1 MVNHRLPS
9 RPIQER
15 DVILAYL
22 PGNSQAFLNRIQ
34 VYLEAKEKLVDMSPA
49 EMQVH
54 QRLVEAAREDDPDD
68 IQALLKSAVFY
79 EVQDELSKAT
89 DVLEKILDLVE
100 QRDCPDIYM
109 QLGTLYEH
117 QGYSENALDAYREAC
132 EKWQEGGL
140 KLRPAICL
148 RKLPPDYQDF
158 LVCGIS
164 SQTAR
169 YQANF
174 DEIVEREF
182 DNVNLRSEQSV
193 IRLGFLGRIGTT
205 EIVGHIGSISVVRH
219 RRLLK
224 KLGEYLVNSNHRV

>member
-1 MVNHRLPS
+1 MVNHKPPS
-9 RPIQER
+9 RPIREG
-15 DVILAYL
+15 DVVLAYL
-22 PGNSQAFLNRIQ
+22 PGNSQAFFNRIQ
-34 VYLEAKEKLVDMSPA
+34 VYLEAKEKFVEMSA
-49 EMQVH
+49 TEMQVQ
-54 QRLVEAAREDDPDD
+54 QRLVENALKADPND
-68 IQALLKSAVFY
+68 IQALLELAVLY
-79 EVQDELSKAT
+79 EVQDDLSNAT
-89 DVLEKILDLVE
+89 DRLESILDLVE
-100 QRDCPDIYM
+100 KRDCPDIYM

-117 QGYSENALDAYREAC
+117 QGNNEDALDAYREAC

-174 DEIVEREF
+174 DEIVPSKF
-182 DNVNLRSEQSV
+182 DNVRLSSEKSV
-193 IRLGFLGRIGTT
+193 IRLGFLGRVGTK
-205 EIVGHIGSISVVRH
+205 EIEGSIGSITPFRR

-224 KLGEYLVNSNHRV
+224 KLSQYLITP

>member
-1 MVNHRLPS
+1 MVNHKSPT

-54 QRLVEAAREDDPDD
+54 QRLVKKALEDNPYD
-68 IQALLKSAVFY
+68 IQAHLKLAVLY
-79 EVQDELSKAT
+79 EVQDKLSKAT
-89 DVLEKILDLVE
+89 DVLEEILDLLE
-100 QRDCPDIYM
+100 KRDCPDIYM

-117 QGYSENALDAYREAC
+117 QGYSEEALDAYREAC

-169 YQANF
+169 YQENF
-174 DEIVEREF
+174 DEIVKREF
-182 DNVNLRSEQSV
+182 DSVNLRSQQSV
-193 IRLGFLGRIGTT
+193 IRLGFLGRVGTK
-205 EIVGHIGSISVVRH
+205 EIVGHIGSITSVRH
-219 RRLLK
+219 RRLLQR
-224 KLGEYLVNSNHRV
+224 LSQYLITP

>member
-34 VYLEAKEKLVDMSPA
+34 VYLEAKEKLVDMSAA
-49 EMQVH
+49 EVQVH
-54 QRLVEAAREDDPDD
+54 QRLVEVALEDDPDD
-68 IQALLKSAVFY
+68 IQTLLKSAVLY

-117 QGYSENALDAYREAC
+117 QEDSENALDAYREAC

-164 SQTAR
+164 SQTTR

-205 EIVGHIGSISVVRH
+205 EIVGNIGSISVVRH

-224 KLGEYLVNSNHRV
+224 KLGEYLVNSKHRV

>member
-1 MVNHRLPS
+1 MVNHKPPS
-9 RPIQER
+9 RPIREG

-34 VYLEAKEKLVDMSPA
+34 VYLEAKEKLVGMSPT

-54 QRLVEAAREDDPDD
+54 QRLLEEAREDDPDN
-68 IQALLKSAVFY
+68 IQALLKLAVLY

-89 DVLEKILDLVE
+89 AVLEKILDLFGK
-100 QRDCPDIYM
+100 RDCPDIYM

-117 QGYSENALDAYREAC
+117 QGNNEDALDAYREAC

-174 DEIVEREF
+174 DEIVPSKF
-182 DNVNLRSEQSV
+182 DNVKLRSEQSV
-193 IRLGFLGRIGTT
+193 IRLGFLGRVGTK
-205 EIVGHIGSISVVRH
+205 EIEGSIGSITPARR

-224 KLGEYLVNSNHRV
+224 KLSQYLITP

>member
-1 MVNHRLPS
+1 MVNHRPPS

-34 VYLEAKEKLVDMSPA
+34 VYLEAKEKLVEMSPT

-54 QRLVEAAREDDPDD
+54 QRLVEGSLKVDPDN
-68 IQALLKSAVFY
+68 IQELLKLAVLY
-79 EVQDELSKAT
+79 EVQDELEKAT
-89 DVLEKILDLVE
+89 DVLEKTLDLVKK
-100 QRDCPDIYM
+100 RDCPDIYM

-117 QGYSENALDAYREAC
+117 QGDGEYALSAYREAC
-132 EKWQEGGL
+132 EKWREGGL

-169 YQANF
+169 YQTNF
-174 DEIVEREF
+174 DEVVGRKLDEVTLAAEK
-182 DNVNLRSEQSV
+182 SV
-193 IRLGFLGRIGTT
+193 IRLGFLGIVGTR
-205 EIVGHIGSISVVRH
+205 EIVGRIGYISVVRH

-224 KLGEYLVNSNHRV
+224 RLGEYLVEENKK

>member
-1 MVNHRLPS
+1 MANHKPPS
-9 RPIQER
+9 IHIKER

-34 VYLEAKEKLVDMSPA
+34 VYLEAKEKLVGMSPA

-54 QRLVEAAREDDPDD
+54 QRLVEKALADHPDN
-68 IQALLKSAVFY
+68 IQELLKLAVLY
-79 EVQDELSKAT
+79 EVQDKLSKAT
-89 DVLEKILDLVE
+89 DELEKILGLVE
-100 QRDCPDIYM
+100 KRDCPDIYM

-117 QGYSENALDAYREAC
+117 QGDSEYALSAYREAC
-132 EKWQEGGL
+132 KKWQEGGL

-148 RKLPPDYQDF
+148 RRLPPDYQDF

-174 DEIVEREF
+174 DEIVPSKF
-182 DNVNLRSEQSV
+182 DNVNLRSKQSV
-193 IRLGFLGRIGTT
+193 IRLGFLGRVGTK
-205 EIVGHIGSISVVRH
+205 EIVGPIGTITPVRH
-219 RRLLK
+219 RRLLR
-224 KLGEYLVNSNHRV
+224 KLGEYLVK

>member
-1 MVNHRLPS
+1 MVNRKPPS

-54 QRLVEAAREDDPDD
+54 QRLVKEALDEDPGN
-68 IQALLKSAVFY
+68 IQALLKLVVLY

-89 DVLEKILDLVE
+89 DVLEKILGLAE
-100 QRDCPDIYM
+100 KRDCPDIYM

-117 QGYSENALDAYREAC
+117 QGYSKDALDAYREAC
-132 EKWQEGGL
+132 EKWKEGGL

-169 YQANF
+169 HQTNF

-182 DNVNLRSEQSV
+182 DNVNLRSKQSV
-193 IRLGFLGRIGTT
+193 IRLGFLGRVGTK
-205 EIVGHIGSISVVRH
+205 EIVGHIGSITSVRH

-224 KLGEYLVNSNHRV
+224 KLSEYLVE